1 MEKTVKV
8 ALVNPPGAGLDVA
21 TPHQC
26 GVWAVTP
33 WCPIA
38 GTRALQL
45 LEEKYTVTHVP
56 TGRSL
61 SSMLGRMG
69 LTEAKDTVAKLF
81 EYFPAAGEDLQFGG
95 SLDAETCNS
104 IHYHLNMWGE

>member
-8 ALVNPPGAGLDVA
+8 ALINPPGAGFDVA
-21 TPHQC
+21 SPYVA

-33 WCPIA
+33 WCPVA
-38 GTRALQL
+38 GTRAMQL

-61 SSMLGRMG
+61 SSVLGRMDQG
-69 LTEAKDTVAKLF
+69 EAEDTASKLF
-81 EYFPAAGEDLQFGG
+81 EYFPDAGADLPFGG
-95 SLDAETCNS
+95 EMDAELCNS
-104 IHYHLNMWGE
+104 ISYHLHIWGE